1 MSILWTAVKLWR
13 PAGNSCEA
21 RLIVPRKKVK
31 ANAKYCNWKTS
42 CQSVADYSNNDAWP
56 KQWKN
61 EKKIMIVFNVLTQS
75 ASVCFSTRLSVTLAD
90 CVKTAKHYHNL
101 FSLRIG
107 YTTIGLYAAK
117 KIMIVFSRF
126 NTICKCYRQTGG
138 ETDRQTNRLPFRN
151 SVAH

>member
-1 MSILWTAVKLWR
+1 
-13 PAGNSCEA
+13 
-21 RLIVPRKKVK
+21 
-31 ANAKYCNWKTS
+31 
-42 CQSVADYSNNDAWP
+42 
-56 KQWKN
+56 
-61 EKKIMIVFNVLTQS
+61 MIVFNVLAQS

-101 FSLRIG
+101 FSLRRP
-107 YTTIGLYAAK
+107 TTIGLYAAK

-138 ETDRQTNRLPFRN
+138 ETDRQANRLPFRN